1 MPAYLDHAATT
12 PMRPEAVE
20 AMVPFLADT
29 FGNPSASHRWGRE
42 ARRALD
48 DARDT
53 MADALGARPGEVVF
67 TSGGTEGDN
76 QAIAGVLGRV
86 GGVAV
91 CSAVEHHAVL
101 EPVGRSGGRVVP
113 VGADG
118 RVDLDAL
125 ADALDEDVSVVSI
138 MLVNN
143 EVGVIQP
150 FAQIADTVRRRAPR
164 AVLHT
169 DAVQAFTWLD
179 VATVAA
185 EADLVSVSAHK
196 FGGPKGV
203 GAFVIRDGTPIDPL
217 LIGGGQER
225 DRRSGTQNVAGVVA
239 MAAAAR
245 SAADE
250 RKALVDRLTPLRD
263 ALLDG
268 LGAALP
274 GTVETGVS
282 GVGVARGRSHKIA
295 GSCHVCFPGI
305 ESEALLFLLDQA
317 GIAASAASSCTSGA
331 MEPSHVLAAMGI
343 DRSLAGGSL
352 RLSFGWPTTAAD
364 VELALDV
371 VPAAVCRLRGDSGSS
386 GTAAQRVDPDRV
398 AAR

>member
-20 AMVPFLADT
+20 AMMPFLADT
-29 FGNPSASHRWGRE
+29 FGNPSASHGWGRA

-53 MADALGARPGEVVF
+53 MADVLGARPGEVVF

-101 EPVGRSGGRVVP
+101 EPVQRSGGRVVP
-113 VGADG
+113 VGRDG
-118 RVDLDAL
+118 RIDLDAL
-125 ADALDEDVSVVSI
+125 AGALDEDVAVVSV

-150 FAQIADTVRRRAPR
+150 FGEIAELVRQRAPQ

-179 VATVAA
+179 VASVAA
-185 EADLVSVSAHK
+185 AADLVSISAHK

-203 GAFVIRDGTPIDPL
+203 GAMVIRDGTPVDAL

-245 SAADE
+245 SAVDE
-250 RKALVDRLTPLRD
+250 RHALVERLTPLRD
-263 ALLDG
+263 RLVDCLLD
-268 LGAALP
+268 ALP
-274 GTVETGVS
+274 GTIETGVTGLAPS
-282 GVGVARGRSHKIA
+282 HHRHHKIA
-295 GSCHVCFPGI
+295 GSCHVCFPGV

-371 VPAAVCRLRGDSGSS
+371 VPAAVRRVS
-386 GTAAQRVDPDRV
+386 GTGIAAVPTV
-398 AAR
+398 AS